1 MSRYDGLIIPRSYSE
16 YLNKTDSA
24 TLSQMLQQLTGLW
37 SHAVSSGD
45 NKPVTSDA
53 VYEALTDAATIQQAL
68 QVPGV
73 LSETVAAGDQK
84 PVTSDAVNSAL
95 TNLSEL
101 NQLYDI
107 SHRPSSANII
117 PKKNKLSYMLA
128 TSAMTEN
135 KPISDGYIINLN
147 WDNANI
153 LLQLFLPGSA
163 EGRIGT
169 RIKNNYGEWTDWEY
183 YTKDSDIFYNY
194 GNFTLIKEN
203 ETLNSTESGKF
214 TVTKNAIINITNKGS
229 DLSTSEL
236 AWGRV
241 MVGTLII
248 GGYDTLNTGLGTTV
262 FIKAGTTFSYD
273 LHNNDSVKLKISY
286 KYVE

>member
-37 SHAVSSGD
+37 SHAVSAGD
-45 NKPVTSDA
+45 N
-53 VYEALTDAATIQQAL
+53 
-68 QVPGV
+68 
-73 LSETVAAGDQK
+73 K

-101 NQLYDI
+101 NQLYDV

-117 PKKNKLSYMLA
+117 PKNNKLSYMLA

-135 KPISDGYIINLN
+135 KPITDGYIINLN
-147 WDNANI
+147 WDNDSI
-153 LLQLFLPGSA
+153 LSQLFVPETA

-169 RIKNNYGEWTDWEY
+169 RTKDEYEKWNDWEY
-183 YTKDSDIFYNY
+183 YTKDSDIFSTYE
-194 GNFTLIKEN
+194 NFTLIKEN
-203 ETLNSTESGKF
+203 ETYNSTESGVF
-214 TVTKNAIINITNKGS
+214 TATKNAIINMSNPGNS
-229 DLSTSEL
+229 EETSEI
-236 AWGRV
+236 AWGRIRI
-241 MVGTLII
+241 GNLII
-248 GGYDTLNTGLGTTV
+248 GSYSTNSNGMGTTC
-262 FIKAGTTFSYD
+262 FIKAGTSVSYE
-273 LHNNDSVKLKISY
+273 LHNNDKVRLRISY

>member
-1 MSRYDGLIIPRSYSE
+1 MWHFADNGGVDMSRYDGLIIPRSYSE

-24 TLSQMLQQLTGLW
+24 TLSQMLQHLTGLW
-37 SHAVSSGD
+37 SHAVS
-45 NKPVTSDA
+45 V
-53 VYEALTDAATIQQAL
+53 
-68 QVPGV
+68 
-73 LSETVAAGDQK
+73 GDQK

-101 NQLYDI
+101 NQLYDV

-117 PKKNKLSYMLA
+117 PKNNKLSYMLA
-128 TSAMTEN
+128 TSVMTEN

-147 WDNANI
+147 WDNANL

-169 RIKNNYGEWTDWEY
+169 RIKNDYGEWTDWEY
-183 YTKDSDIFYNY
+183 YTKDSDIFDNY
-194 GNFTLIKEN
+194 GNFTLIKVN
-203 ETLNSTESGKF
+203 ETFNSTESGEF
-214 TVTKNAIINITNKGS
+214 TVTKNAIINITNGGS
-229 DLSTSEL
+229 ELSTSEL

-241 MVGTLII
+241 IVGTLVI

-273 LHNNDSVKLKISY
+273 LHNNDLVKLKISY